1 MDDVHV
7 ILKEGERI
15 DDLLSPSFKIIQ
27 HQHQFR
33 FTIDAVLLAHFVQV
47 KKNELMVDLG
57 TGTGV
62 IPLVIAGRQ
71 TPRQIVGLEIQN
83 ALVDMARRSV
93 QLNGLGDRIAIE
105 EMDLKEAPT
114 RLGHGVAD
122 VVASNPPY
130 RPLGKGDANA
140 LNAVAIARHEVY
152 CTLGDVVKTASKLL
166 KYRGSFYMVHL
177 AERLA
182 DIITQGRNYQL
193 EPKLV
198 RFVQSF
204 AREEAKLVLIQMVKG
219 AQASLKV
226 LPPLVVYQSPGCYTE
241 EVYRYYYLEE
251 KEQSD
256 E

>member
-15 DDLLSPSFKIIQ
+15 DDLLSPSFRIIQ

-47 KKNELMVDLG
+47 KKNEMMVDLG

-62 IPLVIAGRQ
+62 IPLVIALRQ
-71 TPRQIVGLEIQN
+71 TPRQIVGLEIQTT
-83 ALVDMARRSV
+83 LVDMARRSV
-93 QLNGLGDRIAIE
+93 LLNGLGDRIAIE

-114 RLGHGVAD
+114 RLGHGIAN
-122 VVASNPPY
+122 VVVSNPPY
-130 RPLGKGDANA
+130 RPLGRGEANI
-140 LNAVAIARHEVY
+140 LDAVAIARHEVY
-152 CTLGDVVKTASKLL
+152 CTLGDVLKTASQLL
-166 KYRGSFYMVHL
+166 KYRGRFYMVHL
-177 AERLA
+177 AERLG
-182 DIITQGRNYQL
+182 DIIAQGRDHQL
-193 EPKLV
+193 EAKRI
-198 RFVQSF
+198 RFVHPF
-204 AREEAKLVLIQMVKG
+204 ECDEAKLVLVQMIKG

-226 LPPLVVYQSPGCYTE
+226 MPPIVVYQRPGCYTE